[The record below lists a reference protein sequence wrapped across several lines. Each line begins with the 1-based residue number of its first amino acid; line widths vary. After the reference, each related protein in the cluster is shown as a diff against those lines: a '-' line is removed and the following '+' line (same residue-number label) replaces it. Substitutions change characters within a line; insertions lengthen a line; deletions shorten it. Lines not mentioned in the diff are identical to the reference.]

1 MAPFDEAD
9 EVEREIFG
17 GLDEEIEDEEG
28 EELFGDNMERYEI
41 FWYMFHAFC
50 HEALKLLN
58 YFRLIDLKF
67 ILNSRVKNAF
77 SLCW

>member
-41 FWYMFHAFC
+41 F
-50 HEALKLLN
+50 
-58 YFRLIDLKF
+58 
-67 ILNSRVKNAF
+67 
-77 SLCW
+77 